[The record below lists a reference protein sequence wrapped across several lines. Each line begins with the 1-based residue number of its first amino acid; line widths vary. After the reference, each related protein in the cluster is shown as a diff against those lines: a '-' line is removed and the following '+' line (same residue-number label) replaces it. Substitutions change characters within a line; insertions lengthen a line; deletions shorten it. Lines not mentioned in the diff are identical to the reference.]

1 MLIKQKYDFFKR
13 HTAYDFFL
21 YNESLDIVTNFK
33 HWSKSMHRLFSIF
46 SIYEFNLKQKCKLFY
61 SWVSSIL
68 NYFTLLK
75 FGVIIKHQA

>member
-33 HWSKSMHRLFSIF
+33 H
-46 SIYEFNLKQKCKLFY
+46 
-61 SWVSSIL
+61 
-68 NYFTLLK
+68 
-75 FGVIIKHQA
+75 